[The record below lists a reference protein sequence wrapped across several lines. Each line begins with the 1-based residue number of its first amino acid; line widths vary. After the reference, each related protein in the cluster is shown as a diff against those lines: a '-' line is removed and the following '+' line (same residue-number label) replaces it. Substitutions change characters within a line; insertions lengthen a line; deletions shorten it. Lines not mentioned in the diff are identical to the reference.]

1 MEHLKQLNPDQWEQ
15 VPPLAQLYQDLP
27 KHYAV
32 AHTSTIQTLGAKPPN
47 KPHKALTWA
56 ITRLM

>member
-32 AHTSTIQTLGAKPPN
+32 AHTSTIQTLGAKPQTSHT
-47 KPHKALTWA
+47 K
-56 ITRLM
+56 RLRGL